1 MIAGAPQTVVAAA
14 ERLSFTSA
22 VIVNLGVDRPD
33 VSEAHVSYVY
43 DDDIIFPRLNFPH
56 LLSPN
61 NVPPGTASI
70 QVEVYFSDR
79 YRPLT
84 VQPETLIDK
93 VISDLQRISILR
105 EDDRLLV
112 KEARL
117 VRYANVIYDRDRA
130 AAVATIHDYLADVGI
145 ARCGRYGDWDHA
157 WTDESFISGELAAD
171 GVLAGR

>member
-61 NVPPGTASI
+61 NVPPGHGKLSRSSCTS
-70 QVEVYFSDR
+70 
-79 YRPLT
+79 PTGT
-84 VQPETLIDK
+84 VHSPC
-93 VISDLQRISILR
+93 SPRR
-105 EDDRLLV
+105 
-112 KEARL
+112 
-117 VRYANVIYDRDRA
+117 
-130 AAVATIHDYLADVGI
+130 
-145 ARCGRYGDWDHA
+145 
-157 WTDESFISGELAAD
+157 
-171 GVLAGR
+171 